1 MARTHFDLVDA
12 CPDLPLHVPCTKSA
26 GILDH
31 SKFQLAQRYRPG
43 TPLQLGIGRPSAYH
57 SPIAPDLLRALLADL
72 HAGQPHGALVGDA
85 IFIALT
91 ALLLPPS
98 AIAHQPQKASSQ
110 ERRIRRTLDCILSHL
125 NDPTLNL
132 ERIAAAA
139 SSSPFHLSRCF
150 RSAMGCSPWQYVLRE
165 RARPALMLMPR
176 RRLSLQEVSQRAG
189 FHAYSSFSASLR
201 REYGL
206 SPISLRTALQSPKH
220 MTTH

>member
-43 TPLQLGIGRPSAYH
+43 TPLQLRIGRPSAYH

-72 HAGQPHGALVGDA
+72 HAGQPHGTLVGDA

-165 RARPALMLMPR
+165 RARLALMLMPR
-176 RRLSLQEVSQRAG
+176 QRLSLQEVSQRAG

-201 REYGL
+201 RKYGL